1 MPNSYVLTSYCGNT
15 PVQLGLNREANVMMA
30 GRVRSREQGSRTVF
44 VTWCAKVG
52 DTLLNNTTDKREIIS
67 HVLIPDEVIGLPDKE
82 VLGIEWPAERLGQ
95 PEERI
100 TLGGNPE

>member
-1 MPNSYVLTSYCGNT
+1 
-15 PVQLGLNREANVMMA
+15 
-30 GRVRSREQGSRTVF
+30 
-44 VTWCAKVG
+44 VTWCAKAG

-100 TLGGNPE
+100 TQGILNDPFFELRYVGIDKEGNKVQIERAP